1 MTEVFC
7 TSRGAESKYG
17 YRHPMSAGFSTNS

>member
-1 MTEVFC
+1 MTEVFR

-17 YRHPMSAGFSTNS
+17 YRHPTSAGFSTNS